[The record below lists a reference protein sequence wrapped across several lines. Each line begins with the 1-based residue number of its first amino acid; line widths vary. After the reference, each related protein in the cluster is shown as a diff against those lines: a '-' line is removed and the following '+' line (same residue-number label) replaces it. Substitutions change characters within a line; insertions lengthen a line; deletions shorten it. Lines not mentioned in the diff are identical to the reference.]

1 MVQTMKPT
9 KTIKHRSTRI
19 HETRQDRIFNAINL
33 IFWIIV
39 LAIVLYP
46 LWLILIASVSDPDAV
61 VAGEV
66 LFWPKDFSTIG
77 YDAVFQYKELWTS
90 YANSIFYTVV
100 GSLLSVMI
108 TLAAAYSL
116 SRKFAGKKFINLVI
130 TFTMFFS
137 GGLIPIF
144 LNVRD
149 LGLYNTRTIMIL
161 MNLVSVWNLMVA
173 RTYIQTSIPNELYEA
188 AVMDGANHFTY
199 FFKCVLPLSGTI
211 IAVLSVYY
219 GVARWNDYFTG
230 LVFLRNRSYLPLQTI
245 LREILA
251 SLSISGS
258 SETFFAAYADNLSG
272 LQDAMRKAE
281 VAKYCC
287 IVVSTVPAVLLY
299 IFMQKYFVK
308 GVMIGS
314 LKG

>member
-1 MVQTMKPT
+1 MDATVKKRQG
-9 KTIKHRSTRI
+9 TRI
-19 HETRQDRIFNAINL
+19 RETGKDRVFNAFNL
-33 IFWIIV
+33 VFWILV
-39 LAIVLYP
+39 LFIVLYP

-61 VAGEV
+61 LQARV
-66 LFWPKDFSTIG
+66 LLWPVDFSLMG
-77 YDAVFQYKELWTS
+77 YEAVFQYSELWGS
-90 YANSIFYTVV
+90 YANSVFYTVV
-100 GSLLSVMI
+100 GSALSVMVS
-108 TLAAAYSL
+108 LAAAYAL
-116 SRKFAGKKFINLVI
+116 SRSFAGKKIVNLAI

-149 LGLYNTRTIMIL
+149 LGLYNTRAIMIL

-199 FFKCVLPLSGTI
+199 FLRCVLPLSGTI
-211 IAVLSVYY
+211 VAVLSVYY

-230 LVFLRNRSYLPLQTI
+230 LVMLRDRKLYPLQLV

-251 SLSISGS
+251 SLTSTGS
-258 SETFFAAYADNLSG
+258 SDTFFAAYADNLGG
-272 LQDAMRKAE
+272 LQEALRKAE

-299 IFMQKYFVK
+299 VFMQKYFVK

>member
-1 MVQTMKPT
+1 MTAIAAKRRNRV
-9 KTIKHRSTRI
+9 R
-19 HETRQDRIFNAINL
+19 ETGKDRLFNAVNIV
-33 IFWIIV
+33 FWIIV
-39 LAIVLYP
+39 LFIVLYP

-61 VAGEV
+61 LQAKV
-66 LFWPKDFSTIG
+66 LVLPVDFSLMG
-77 YDAVFQYKELWTS
+77 YEAVFQYKELLGS
-90 YANSIFYTVV
+90 YLNSIVYTVA
-100 GSLLSVMI
+100 GSALSVMV
-108 TLAAAYSL
+108 TLTAAYSL
-116 SRKFAGKKFINLVI
+116 SRKFAGKKLVNLAI

-149 LGLYNTRTIMIL
+149 LGLYNTRAVMIL

-188 AVMDGANHFTY
+188 AVIDGADHFTY
-199 FFKCVLPLSGTI
+199 FFRCVLPLSGTI
-211 IAVLSVYY
+211 VAVLAVYY

-230 LVFLRNRSYLPLQTI
+230 LVMLRDRSLYPLQLV

-251 SLSISGS
+251 SLTSTGS
-258 SETFFAAYADNLSG
+258 SDTFFAAYADNLGG
-272 LQDAMRKAE
+272 LQEALRKAE

-287 IVVSTVPAVLLY
+287 IVVSTVPAILLY
-299 IFMQKYFVK
+299 VFMQKYFVK

>member
-1 MVQTMKPT
+1 MTAIAAKRQNRV
-9 KTIKHRSTRI
+9 R
-19 HETRQDRIFNAINL
+19 ETGKDRVFNVINI

-39 LAIVLYP
+39 LFIVLYP

-61 VAGEV
+61 LQAKV
-66 LFWPKDFSTIG
+66 LVLPVDFSLMG
-77 YDAVFQYKELWTS
+77 YEAVFRYKELWGS
-90 YANSIFYTVV
+90 YLNSIIYTVV
-100 GSLLSVMI
+100 GSGLSVVV

-116 SRKFAGKKFINLVI
+116 SRKFAGKKLVNLAI

-144 LNVRD
+144 LNIRD
-149 LGLYNTRTIMIL
+149 LGLYNTRAVMIL

-173 RTYIQTSIPNELYEA
+173 RTYIQTSIPNDLYEA
-188 AVMDGANHFTY
+188 AVIDGADHFTY
-199 FFKCVLPLSGTI
+199 FFRCVLPLSGTI
-211 IAVLSVYY
+211 VAVLAVYY

-230 LVFLRNRSYLPLQTI
+230 LVMLRDRDLYPLQLV

-251 SLSISGS
+251 SLTSTGS
-258 SETFFAAYADNLSG
+258 SDTFFAAYADNLGG
-272 LQDAMRKAE
+272 LQEALRKAE

-287 IVVSTVPAVLLY
+287 IVVSTVPAILLY
-299 IFMQKYFVK
+299 VFMQKYFVK

>member
-1 MVQTMKPT
+1 MIVAAK
-9 KTIKHRSTRI
+9 KGRGTRVR
-19 HETRQDRIFNAINL
+19 ETAKDRVFNTVNL
-33 IFWIIV
+33 VFWIVV
-39 LAIVLYP
+39 LFLVLYP

-61 VAGEV
+61 LQAKV
-66 LFWPKDFSTIG
+66 LLWPVDFSLMG
-77 YDAVFQYKELWTS
+77 YEAVFQYSELWGS
-90 YANSIFYTVV
+90 YANSVFYTLV
-100 GSLLSVMI
+100 GSALSVI
-108 TLAAAYSL
+108 VSLAAAYAL
-116 SRKFAGKKFINLVI
+116 SRTFAGKRLVNLAI

-149 LGLYNTRTIMIL
+149 LGLYNTRAVMIL

-199 FFKCVLPLSGTI
+199 FFRCVLPLSGTI

-230 LVFLRNRSYLPLQTI
+230 LVMLRDRKLYPLQLV

-251 SLSISGS
+251 SLTSTGS
-258 SETFFAAYADNLSG
+258 SDTFFAAYADNLGG
-272 LQDAMRKAE
+272 LQEALRKAE

-299 IFMQKYFVK
+299 VFMQKYFVK

>member
-1 MVQTMKPT
+1 M
-9 KTIKHRSTRI
+9 
-19 HETRQDRIFNAINL
+19 
-33 IFWIIV
+33 
-39 LAIVLYP
+39 
-46 LWLILIASVSDPDAV
+46 SDPDAV
-61 VAGEV
+61 LQARV
-66 LFWPKDFSTIG
+66 LLWPVDFSLMG
-77 YDAVFQYKELWTS
+77 YEAVFQYSELWGS
-90 YANSIFYTVV
+90 YANSVFYTVV
-100 GSLLSVMI
+100 GSALSVMVS
-108 TLAAAYSL
+108 LAAAYAL
-116 SRKFAGKKFINLVI
+116 SRSFAGKKIVNLAI

-149 LGLYNTRTIMIL
+149 LGLYNTRAIMIL

-199 FFKCVLPLSGTI
+199 FFRCVLPLSGTI
-211 IAVLSVYY
+211 VAVLSVYY

-230 LVFLRNRSYLPLQTI
+230 LVMLRDRKLYPLQLV

-251 SLSISGS
+251 SLTSTGTSD
-258 SETFFAAYADNLSG
+258 TFFAAYADNLGG
-272 LQDAMRKAE
+272 LQEALRKAE

-299 IFMQKYFVK
+299 VFMQKYFVK

>member
-1 MVQTMKPT
+1 MSAMAK
-9 KTIKHRSTRI
+9 KMNGTRI
-19 HETRQDRIFNAINL
+19 RETKKDRIFNAINL
-33 IFWIIV
+33 IFWILV
-39 LAIVLYP
+39 LFIVLYP
-46 LWLILIASVSDPDAV
+46 LWLILISSVSDPDAV
-61 VAGEV
+61 LQAKV
-66 LFWPKDFSTIG
+66 LLWPVDFSLMG
-77 YDAVFQYKELWTS
+77 YDAVFQYSELWGS
-90 YANSIFYTVV
+90 YANSIYYTVV
-100 GSLLSVMI
+100 GSALSVVVS
-108 TLAAAYSL
+108 LAAAYAL
-116 SRKFAGKKFINLVI
+116 SRQFAGKRLVNLLI

-144 LNVRD
+144 LNIRD
-149 LGLYNTRTIMIL
+149 LGLYNTRAVMIL

-188 AVMDGANHFTY
+188 AVIDGANHFTY
-199 FFKCVLPLSGTI
+199 FFRCVLPLSGTI

-230 LVFLRNRSYLPLQTI
+230 LVMLRDRSLYPLQLV

-251 SLSISGS
+251 SLTSAGS
-258 SETFFAAYADNLSG
+258 SDTFFAAYADDLGG
-272 LQDAMRKAE
+272 LQEALRKAE

-299 IFMQKYFVK
+299 VFMQKYFVK

>member
-1 MVQTMKPT
+1 MDATVKKRQG
-9 KTIKHRSTRI
+9 TRI
-19 HETRQDRIFNAINL
+19 RETGKDRVFNAFNL
-33 IFWIIV
+33 VFWILV
-39 LAIVLYP
+39 LFIVLYP

-61 VAGEV
+61 LQARV
-66 LFWPKDFSTIG
+66 LLWPVDFSLMG
-77 YDAVFQYKELWTS
+77 YEAVFQYSELWGS
-90 YANSIFYTVV
+90 YANSVFYTVV
-100 GSLLSVMI
+100 GSALSVMVS
-108 TLAAAYSL
+108 LAAAYAL
-116 SRKFAGKKFINLVI
+116 SRSFAGKKIVNLAI

-149 LGLYNTRTIMIL
+149 LGLYNTRAIMIL

-199 FFKCVLPLSGTI
+199 FFRCVLPLSGTI
-211 IAVLSVYY
+211 VAVLSVYY

-230 LVFLRNRSYLPLQTI
+230 LVMLRDRKLYPLQLV

-251 SLSISGS
+251 SLTSTGS
-258 SETFFAAYADNLSG
+258 SDTFFAAYADNLGG
-272 LQDAMRKAE
+272 LQEALRKAE

-299 IFMQKYFVK
+299 VFMQKYFVK

>member
-1 MVQTMKPT
+1 MDATVKKRQG
-9 KTIKHRSTRI
+9 TRI
-19 HETRQDRIFNAINL
+19 RETGKDRVFNAFNL
-33 IFWIIV
+33 VFWILV
-39 LAIVLYP
+39 LFIVLYP

-61 VAGEV
+61 LQARV
-66 LFWPKDFSTIG
+66 LLWPVDFSLMG
-77 YDAVFQYKELWTS
+77 YEAVFQYSELWGS
-90 YANSIFYTVV
+90 YANSVFYTVV
-100 GSLLSVMI
+100 GSALSVMVS
-108 TLAAAYSL
+108 LAAAYAL
-116 SRKFAGKKFINLVI
+116 SRSFAGKKIVNLAI

-149 LGLYNTRTIMIL
+149 LGLYNTRAVMIL

-199 FFKCVLPLSGTI
+199 FFRCVLPLSGTI
-211 IAVLSVYY
+211 VAVLSVYY

-230 LVFLRNRSYLPLQTI
+230 LVMLRDRRLYPLQLV

-251 SLSISGS
+251 SLTSTGS
-258 SETFFAAYADNLSG
+258 SDTFFAAYADNLG
-272 LQDAMRKAE
+272 GRQEALRKAE

-299 IFMQKYFVK
+299 VFMQKYFVK

>member
-1 MVQTMKPT
+1 MAKT
-9 KTIKHRSTRI
+9 KEVHGIRVK
-19 HETRQDRIFNAINL
+19 ETRADQIFNIANL
-33 IFWIIV
+33 IFWLIV
-39 LAIVLYP
+39 LFVILYP

-61 VAGEV
+61 LAGEV
-66 LFWPKDFSTIG
+66 IWWPKGFSWMG
-77 YDAVFQYKELWTS
+77 YEAVFQYDELWTS
-90 YANSIFYTVV
+90 YANSVYYTVV
-100 GSLLSVMI
+100 GSALSVVI
-108 TLAAAYSL
+108 TLAAAYAL
-116 SRKFAGKKFINLVI
+116 SHKFAGKKFINLAI

-149 LGLYNTRTIMIL
+149 LGLYDTRTIMIL

-173 RTYIQTSIPNELYEA
+173 RTYIQTSIPYELYEA
-188 AVMDGANHFTY
+188 AVMDGSNHFTY
-199 FFKCVLPLSGTI
+199 FLKCVLPLSGTI

-219 GVARWNDYFTG
+219 GVSRWNDYFTG
-230 LVFLRNRSYLPLQTI
+230 LVFLRNRAYYPLQTI
-245 LREILA
+245 LKEILA
-251 SLSISGS
+251 TLSVSADS
-258 SETFFAAYADNLSG
+258 DSFFAAYADNLGG
-272 LQDAMRKAE
+272 LQEAMRKAE

-287 IVVSTVPAVLLY
+287 IVVSTVPAVILY

>member
-1 MVQTMKPT
+1 MQPAVHHST
-9 KTIKHRSTRI
+9 KIR
-19 HETRQDRIFNAINL
+19 ETQRDRVFNGINL
-33 IFWIIV
+33 VFWILI

-46 LWLILIASVSDPDAV
+46 LYLILIASVSDPDAV
-61 VAGEV
+61 LEARV
-66 LFWPKDFSTIG
+66 LLWPVDFSLMG
-77 YDAVFQYKELWTS
+77 YEAVFQYSELWGS
-90 YANSIFYTVV
+90 YANSIFYTLV
-100 GSLLSVMI
+100 GSALSVLI
-108 TLAAAYSL
+108 TLGAAYAL
-116 SRKFAGKKFINLVI
+116 SRHFAGKRIVNLAI

-149 LGLYNTRTIMIL
+149 LGLYNTRMIMIL

-188 AVMDGANHFTY
+188 AVMDGAGHFTY
-199 FFKCVLPLSGTI
+199 FFRCILSLSGTI

-230 LVFLRNRSYLPLQTI
+230 LIMLRDRKLYPLQ
-245 LREILA
+245 LVLKEILA
-251 SLSISGS
+251 SLTSTGS
-258 SETFFAAYADNLSG
+258 SDTFFEAYADNLGG
-272 LQDAMRKAE
+272 LQEALRKAE